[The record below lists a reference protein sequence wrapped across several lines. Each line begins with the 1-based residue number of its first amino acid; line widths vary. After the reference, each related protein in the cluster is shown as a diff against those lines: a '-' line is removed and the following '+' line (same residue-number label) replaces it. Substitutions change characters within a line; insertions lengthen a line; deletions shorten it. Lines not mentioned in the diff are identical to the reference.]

1 MQELIQIS
9 TLNGVE
15 VVDSR
20 IIAEELGIQHDNL
33 METIRKHQPNIED
46 HFGMVTF
53 ETLPLEVSPFQ
64 TDKGGRPK
72 RVAYLTEDQAIFV
85 GTLSRNSQT
94 VVEFK
99 ARLVKSFQTVR
110 RLSQQPSVA
119 TPAVALPSVKELAMM
134 VIKAEEEKELLLAE
148 NAKLLPKAE
157 YTDLVLQSDKLY
169 TTTEIAKELGM
180 SARRLNETLCFQKIQ
195 YKHRHHY
202 VLSAKYSNKEY
213 TQTTT
218 TPYIDKD
225 GVVHTRMQMEWTEY
239 GRAFIQHLFN
249 DKLSFSK
256 AAQQNKRKEVG
267 NVNA

>member
-1 MQELIQIS
+1 MQELIKVTHGAQGERVVSARSLYEFLGYDKSQWKRWYEKNIIKNTFAIENQDWEGFDIMS
-9 TLNGVE
+9 NGNETKDFALSLDFAKRLAQMARTEKGEE
-15 VVDSR
+15 VRDYF
-20 IIAEELGIQHDNL
+20 IECE
-33 METIRKHQPNIED
+33 RKLKQQQPN
-46 HFGMVTF
+46 
-53 ETLPLEVSPFQ
+53 
-64 TDKGGRPK
+64 
-72 RVAYLTEDQAIFV
+72 
-85 GTLSRNSQT
+85 
-94 VVEFK
+94 
-99 ARLVKSFQTVR
+99 
-110 RLSQQPSVA
+110 
-119 TPAVALPSVKELAMM
+119 VALPSVKELAMM

-267 NVNA
+267 HVNA

>member
-1 MQELIQIS
+1 MQELIKVTHSAQGEQVASAKELYEFLGFNKAAFARWSKKNIENNPFAIEGQDWVGFN
-9 TLNGVE
+9 TVLNGNETKDFALSLDFAKRLAQMARTEKGEE
-15 VVDSR
+15 VRDYF
-20 IIAEELGIQHDNL
+20 IECE
-33 METIRKHQPNIED
+33 RKLKQQQPN
-46 HFGMVTF
+46 
-53 ETLPLEVSPFQ
+53 
-64 TDKGGRPK
+64 
-72 RVAYLTEDQAIFV
+72 
-85 GTLSRNSQT
+85 
-94 VVEFK
+94 
-99 ARLVKSFQTVR
+99 
-110 RLSQQPSVA
+110 
-119 TPAVALPSVKELAMM
+119 VALPSVKELAMM